1 MKKKREK
8 HNVIKTS
15 LLISPKE
22 IKKVMIAWKLVFI
35 VYPQKCLKSTSLNSS
50 SLEDSSKCL
59 ESLLKEFQDVVQ
71 DPSKVYHLLEVLN
84 IKLILFLDETKEIQK
99 TCQEVI
105 RKGLVQDNMSPC
117 VMPII
122 LVPKK
127 DGC

>member
-1 MKKKREK
+1 
-8 HNVIKTS
+8 
-15 LLISPKE
+15 
-22 IKKVMIAWKLVFI
+22 MIAWKLVFI